1 VKSDIA
7 KAKALLEDNDYVVV
21 RMAEPGWAIGAF
33 RLNEEFIAIRLNE
46 RQPVFLRP
54 KDFCDLIGIERHTLG
69 RNLKHPDC
77 PRVKQ
82 QRGPKGH
89 LVALQ
94 PTPEL
99 ITFLRRNKR
108 SSS

>member
-1 VKSDIA
+1 VRTDIA

-21 RMAEPGWAIGAF
+21 QMAEPNWNDAAF
-33 RLNEEFIAIRLNE
+33 PLNGEFIAIRLNQG
-46 RQPVFLRP
+46 QPDFLRP
-54 KDFCDLIGIERHTLG
+54 KDFCDLIGIERHTLT
-69 RNLKHPDC
+69 RNLKRPDC
-77 PRVKQ
+77 PKVKK

-94 PTPEL
+94 PTEEL
-99 ITFLRRNKR
+99 VTFLRRNKR